1 MGLLSSSK
9 TADTKLIPSIEL
21 LPGGKTARLT
31 YETRSWDVTLTKPGD
46 PSSLSLENLNAIT
59 DLFRKVVS
67 ENNELSK
74 SLMQSHREGKP
85 FVFNKS
91 TEASPQSLWE
101 RLLGRDPEHSV
112 WRAGQQEKDP
122 TPINQSI
129 QDCLERL
136 VSPRW
141 FDAQIDIGA
150 HLGLL
155 HLDKA
160 DRDNQIVH
168 VGNWNMEEDKNAELG
183 APLGDGLQ
191 GVVYQHNIQGSDNC
205 ARKLSKITLTGQEDA
220 LKEYA
225 FLKQIQKDRISRG
238 LITFHPQ
245 SDKLYYRSNQNDHSV
260 FDYVYDLTLCQGAL
274 DKRIQTSGDIKLM
287 LVDVLYGLKYIHNKG
302 FCHGDIKS
310 GNILIKQ
317 KSSKDAENSF
327 VLSDFGS
334 LSPREVEVRC
344 TEEYKAPEQKTQPQ
358 AKASFPADIF
368 ALGVTVFESFE
379 KILNAE
385 QAEKT
390 AGESRKYLSILSNL
404 NSGQSLLDN
413 PKYNKILELGETQ
426 FGSNPAWQLMKQ
438 MLDREPANR
447 PTVDQAISRLQGK
460 QPV

>member
-9 TADTKLIPSIEL
+9 TTDAKLTPSIQL

-112 WRAGQQEKDP
+112 WRAGQQDKDQ
-122 TPINQSI
+122 TPINQPI

-141 FDAQIDIGA
+141 FQAKKDIA
-150 HLGLL
+150 EHLRLFGLCE
-155 HLDKA
+155 A
-160 DRDNQIVH
+160 SQNNQIVH
-168 VGNWNMEEDKNAELG
+168 VGNWKMEEGKSDPSDEELG
-183 APLGDGLQ
+183 SGLQ
-191 GVVYQHNIQGSDNC
+191 GVVYKHNIQGSDNC
-205 ARKLSKITLTGQEDA
+205 ARKLSKISLVGQEDA

-225 FLKQIQKDRISRG
+225 FLKEIQKDKISRG

-245 SDKLYYRSNQNDHSV
+245 SDKLYYRSNQNDPSV
-260 FDYVYDLTLCQGAL
+260 FDYVYDLTLCQGTL
-274 DKRIQTSGDIKLM
+274 DTSPQTSGDINLM
-287 LVDVLYGLKYIHNKG
+287 LVDVLYGLKYIHDKG

-334 LSPREVEVRC
+334 LSPREVEVTC
-344 TEEYKAPEQKTQPQ
+344 TEEYKAPEQQTQHKT
-358 AKASFPADIF
+358 KASFPADIF

-385 QAEKT
+385 QAKETTEKDT
-390 AGESRKYLSILSNL
+390 KDLSILSR
-404 NSGQSLLDN
+404 QSLLDN

>member
-1 MGLLSSSK
+1 MWLLSSSK
-9 TADTKLIPSIEL
+9 TADTKLTPSIEL

-101 RLLGRDPEHSV
+101 RLLGRDLEYSV
-112 WRAGQQEKDP
+112 WTAGQQDKDQ
-122 TPINQSI
+122 TPINQPI

-136 VSPRW
+136 VSPTW
-141 FDAQIDIGA
+141 FQAQIDIA
-150 HLGLL
+150 E
-155 HLDKA
+155 HLDPIGLGND
-160 DRDNQIVH
+160 DRNNHIVH
-168 VGNWNMEEDKNAELG
+168 VGNWEMEEDKSDLLDEELG
-183 APLGDGLQ
+183 SGLQ
-191 GVVYQHNIQGSDNC
+191 GVVYKHTIQGSDNC
-205 ARKLSKITLTGQEDA
+205 ARKLSKVSVVGQENA

-225 FLKQIQKDRISRG
+225 FLKEIQKDTISRG

-245 SDKLYYRSNQNDHSV
+245 SDKLYYRRNQTDPEV
-260 FDYVYDLTLCQGAL
+260 FDYFYDLTLCQGTL
-274 DKRIQTSGDIKLM
+274 DKRRQTSGDINLM
-287 LVDVLYGLKYIHNKG
+287 LMDVLYGLKYIHDKG

-310 GNILIKQ
+310 GNILMKQ

-334 LSPREVEVRC
+334 LSPREVEVAC
-344 TEEYKAPEQKTQPQ
+344 TAEYKAPEQQTQ
-358 AKASFPADIF
+358 ASFPADIF

-385 QAEKT
+385 QAKETTEKDT
-390 AGESRKYLSILSNL
+390 KDLSILSNL
-404 NSGQSLLDN
+404 KSGQSLLDN
-413 PKYNKILELGETQ
+413 PGYNKILELGETQ
-426 FGSNPAWQLMKQ
+426 FRSNPAWQLMKQ
-438 MLDREPANR
+438 MLDRDPQKR